1 MRLGVAVLFPCVP
14 LRIRPTR
21 LRALRSRRQIS
32 DRLGGIWPPINAANP
47 AAAGCRRYVKKS
59 DPQNPNPTSCTS
71 LKGSTVQTVP
81 LELMQSGESG
91 TIVDLDGN
99 PDVITRIREM
109 GIREGAQIEMV
120 QSGEPCIIAVGNQR
134 LSLRVDQTT
143 LVYVE
148 IDG

>member
-1 MRLGVAVLFPCVP
+1 
-14 LRIRPTR
+14 
-21 LRALRSRRQIS
+21 
-32 DRLGGIWPPINAANP
+32 
-47 AAAGCRRYVKKS
+47 
-59 DPQNPNPTSCTS
+59 
-71 LKGSTVQTVP
+71 
-81 LELMQSGESG
+81 MQSGESG

>member
-1 MRLGVAVLFPCVP
+1 MWLEVAVLFP
-14 LRIRPTR
+14 RPT
-21 LRALRSRRQIS
+21 
-32 DRLGGIWPPINAANP
+32 
-47 AAAGCRRYVKKS
+47 
-59 DPQNPNPTSCTS
+59 
-71 LKGSTVQTVP
+71 KGSTVQTVP
-81 LELMQSGESG
+81 LDLMQSGESG
-91 TIVDLDGN
+91 TIVDVDGN